1 MENLNF
7 DNLGKYDL
15 GTYKKYTKKSEMDKA
30 LHTLEGI
37 IKGISID
44 GMINQKE
51 IHELLSWCDYYGAN
65 MPAKPIKEIIKVV
78 RKAVVDSFI
87 DDDEKKDILW
97 LSNNLK
103 TENKYYDCITSD
115 IQKLQGILHGIL
127 ADGIISDSEIYL
139 LKQWIEENNHLL
151 GSYPYDEIQSLLMSV
166 LADGKIDDFE
176 RNVLK
181 LFFSDFVD
189 KNISS
194 NINEDEIEDLRKQIS
209 IDGICVIN
217 PTINVN
223 NNVFCFTGESER
235 TTRKEI
241 NNIVTS
247 LGGIFRNSVSSKTN
261 YLIIG
266 NAGNKCWS
274 FSCYGRKVEQAV
286 TFRKKG
292 KNVLIVHE
300 NDFWNAIEGIS

>member
-1 MENLNF
+1 MEDLNF
-7 DNLGKYDL
+7 DKLDEYDL
-15 GTYKKYTKKSEMDKA
+15 GLYKKYTKKSEIDKA
-30 LHTLEGI
+30 LHTIEGI

-44 GMINQKE
+44 KSINEKE
-51 IHELLSWCDYYGAN
+51 MHELLSWCDYYGAN
-65 MPAKPIKEIIKVV
+65 MQAKPIKEIIKVV

-97 LSNNLK
+97 LSNHFK

-127 ADGIISDSEIYL
+127 ADGIINDHEICL
-139 LKQWIEENNHLL
+139 LKQWIENNEHLI
-151 GSYPYDEIQSLLMSV
+151 GSYPYDEINSLLISI
-166 LADGKIDDFE
+166 LADGKIDEYE
-176 RNVLK
+176 RSLLK

-189 KNISS
+189 KNIST
-194 NINEDEIEDLRKQIS
+194 NIDEDELDSLRKEIC
-209 IDGICVIN
+209 IDGICVVN
-217 PTINVN
+217 PEITLASHI
-223 NNVFCFTGESER
+223 FCFTGESER

-241 NNIVTS
+241 SSIVSS
-247 LGGIFRNSVSSKTN
+247 LGGIFKPNVTTKTN

-286 TFRKKG
+286 NMRKKG
-292 KNVLIVHE
+292 KDIIIVHE
-300 NDFWNAIEGIS
+300 NDFWNTVEGLS